1 MPRRP
6 NVDDPVAAI
15 RALLRELRA
24 SVETYHQARA
34 KAGVKVGASESA
46 R

>member
-24 SVETYHQARA
+24 SRRMTTSPLADRLCPHLPPDKR
-34 KAGVKVGASESA
+34 
-46 R
+46 